1 MRKLYQLIIQTKKV
15 KNYPTETVRKLLET
29 DAVTAPTR
37 NALEQRLRATDDY
50 QPAFFDAGEF
60 TLLDAICRRLIFQND
75 DDEFVNCAAFI
86 DRSLNRNESNGW
98 RYDELPPDAETFR
111 RGLFG
116 IDETA
121 KIQFDAEFQELNDAQ
136 KDEILTAIQNETA
149 SGETWKT
156 LSAKL
161 FFEELLAK
169 TVEVYYAHPFA
180 QERIGYVGMAD
191 APGWTRTKLNELE
204 DREPRASGE
213 ED

>member
-1 MRKLYQLIIQTKKV
+1 M
-15 KNYPTETVRKLLET
+15 KNYPTGTVRKLLET
-29 DAVTAPTR
+29 DAVTPPTR
-37 NALEQRLRATDDY
+37 AALEKRLRATDDY
-50 QPAFFDAGEF
+50 QPEFFDAADF
-60 TLLDAICRRLIFQND
+60 ARLDAVCRRLIIQESG
-75 DDEFVNCAAFI
+75 DEFVDCAAFI
-86 DRSLNRNESNGW
+86 DRSLSRNESNGW
-98 RYDELPPDAETFR
+98 RYDELPNDAETFR

-121 KIQFDAEFQELNDAQ
+121 KIEFDAEFQTLNDAR
-136 KDEILTAIQNETA
+136 KDEILTVIQNETA
-149 SGETWKT
+149 GGETWKT

-191 APGWTRTKLNELE
+191 APGWTLIKLNELE
-204 DREPRASGE
+204 PREPRVLGA